1 MRIKWE
7 HTDEVAVARIEG
19 RIDSANTVEFQ
30 RALESGLSPTA
41 QTVVI
46 DFERVAFM
54 SSSGLRVVLMLA
66 KQLRRRGAQAAVCSL
81 PGPIREIFAV
91 TGFDR
96 VVPTHG
102 SETQAID
109 ALASDAG
116 AGEQEPGIL
125 RGTIDFDVVGD
136 NLKDIAGFTIEK
148 YEYINECTLSEE
160 MREQAL
166 VRIND
171 VLWQRVEQLKRQRL
185 LVLQEMFVAAS
196 RALDEAVES
205 DSD

>member
-7 HTDEVAVARIEG
+7 HTDEVAVARIGG

-46 DFERVAFM
+46 DFEQVAFM